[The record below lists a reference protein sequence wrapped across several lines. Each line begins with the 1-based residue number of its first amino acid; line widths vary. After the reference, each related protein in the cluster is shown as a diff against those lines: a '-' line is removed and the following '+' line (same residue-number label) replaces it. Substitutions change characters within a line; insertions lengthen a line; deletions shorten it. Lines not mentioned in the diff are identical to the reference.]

1 MEANPVDRGSALA
14 LARRARQLFIKVGRE
29 TLRFDAARNPLSAAE
44 AASYLVH
51 EDGLMRIPVLVW
63 DDLLVRG
70 YTEALYEEALASR
83 APAAGGQA

>member
-1 MEANPVDRGSALA
+1 
-14 LARRARQLFIKVGRE
+14 
-29 TLRFDAARNPLSAAE
+29 
-44 AASYLVH
+44 
-51 EDGLMRIPVLVW
+51 MRIPVLVW